1 MSDEKRLESLNVW
14 RRSVD
19 FAKRIHAEVLS
30 ILPGEGKWAL
40 TNQLRRASQSISA
53 NIAEGYG
60 RYYYQE
66 GVRFCY
72 IARGSL
78 EESYSY
84 LILANEL
91 GYITDDLLENLREE
105 ITELQRMLND
115 YISYLKKSKH
125 GENEPG
131 ASQAIREV
139 PHQYPNEFEED
150 SPDP

>member
-1 MSDEKRLESLNVW
+1 MSGEKGLESLNVW

-19 FAKRIHAEVLS
+19 FAKQIHTEVLS
-30 ILPGEGKWAL
+30 ILPSEEKWAL
-40 TNQLRRASQSISA
+40 INQLRRASQSISA

-60 RYYYQE
+60 RFYYQE

-84 LILANEL
+84 LIIANEL
-91 GYITDDLLENLREE
+91 GYITDDLLESLKEE
-105 ITELQRMLND
+105 ITELQRMLNG
-115 YISYLKKSKH
+115 YISYLKQNKR

-131 ASQAIREV
+131 ASRIIREE
-139 PHQYPNEFEED
+139 PLQYLNDYEED
-150 SPDP
+150 PPNP